1 VYMIKVV
8 LVDDQPILREGIKKL
23 LEQDKE
29 IRVVGCAGNGR
40 AALKLCQQFLPHV
53 VLMDVEMPICDGVE
67 GTRLIKARCKNTKVV
82 MLTVFNDDERIQ
94 SALNYGADGYMLKDI
109 DQEKLILTVKGV
121 AAGLGIMHKDTYK
134 SVVKKASS
142 HSRISIIENKGLKV
156 HLSDRELSIIRLI
169 VDGKSTNEM
178 AQIVHLTEGSV
189 RNIVSG
195 ILKKLDLKDR
205 TQLGILA
212 VKHDLV

>member
-1 VYMIKVV
+1 MIKVV
-8 LVDDQPILREGIKKL
+8 LVDDQSIFREGIKKL

-40 AALKLCQQFLPHV
+40 AALKLCQQFTPHV
-53 VLMDVEMPICDGVE
+53 VLMDMEMPICDGVE
-67 GTRLIKARCKNTKVV
+67 GTKLIKTNCNNIKVV

-94 SALNYGADGYMLKDI
+94 SALSYGADGYILKDI

-121 AAGLGIMHKDTYK
+121 AAGLGIMHKETYNN
-134 SVVKKASS
+134 VVKKANSQS
-142 HSRISIIENKGLKV
+142 KISIIENKGVKIY
-156 HLSDRELSIIRLI
+156 LSDKELSIIKLI

-178 AQIVHLTEGSV
+178 AKIIHLTEGSV
-189 RNIVSG
+189 RNVVSG

-205 TQLGILA
+205 TQLGIFA
-212 VKHDLV
+212 VKNDII

>member
-1 VYMIKVV
+1 
-8 LVDDQPILREGIKKL
+8 
-23 LEQDKE
+23 
-29 IRVVGCAGNGR
+29 
-40 AALKLCQQFLPHV
+40 
-53 VLMDVEMPICDGVE
+53 
-67 GTRLIKARCKNTKVV
+67 
-82 MLTVFNDDERIQ
+82 
-94 SALNYGADGYMLKDI
+94 MLKDI